1 MVVLNKIYTK
11 TGDKGSTRLATGE
24 EVPKTN
30 QRLAAYGTIDEC
42 NSFIG
47 MARLYIGADTE
58 LDAILTRIQNDLFDL
73 GADLATPD
81 NGEDLGY
88 EPLRIIASQVTRLEN
103 EIDFMNA
110 NIAPLDS
117 FVLPAG
123 NALSAHLHVART
135 ITRRAEREMAALVK
149 SGEKVSEAA
158 FQYINRLSD
167 LLFVAA
173 RRANDNG
180 KADVK
185 WVPAGNR

>member
-11 TGDKGSTRLATGE
+11 TGDKGKTRLATGE
-24 EVPKTN
+24 EVSKTN
-30 QRLAAYGTIDEC
+30 LRLAAYGTIDEC

-47 MARLYIGADTE
+47 VARLHIGDDVL
-58 LDAILTRIQNDLFDL
+58 LDEILMRIQNDLFDL

-81 NGEDLGY
+81 NGKDLGY

-110 NIAPLDS
+110 DIAPLNS
-117 FVLPAG
+117 FILPAG
-123 NALSAHLHVART
+123 SALAANLHVART
-135 ITRRAEREMAALVK
+135 VARRAEREIAALMER
-149 SGEKVSEAA
+149 GEKISDAA
-158 FQYINRLSD
+158 FQYVNRLSD

>member
-1 MVVLNKIYTK
+1 MVTLNKIYTR
-11 TGDKGSTRLATGE
+11 TGDKGKTRLATGE

-30 QRLAAYGTIDEC
+30 LRLAAYGTIDEC

-47 MARLYIGADTE
+47 VARLHVGADTE
-58 LDAILTRIQNDLFDL
+58 LDAILMRIQNDLFDL

-81 NGEDLGY
+81 TGKDLGY
-88 EPLRIIASQVTRLEN
+88 EPLRVIASQVTRLEN

-117 FVLPAG
+117 FILPAG
-123 NALSAHLHVART
+123 SPLSAHLHVART
-135 ITRRAEREMAALVK
+135 IARRAEREIAALIET
-149 SGEKVSEAA
+149 GEKISEPA
-158 FQYINRLSD
+158 FIYINRLSD

-173 RRANDNG
+173 RRANNEG
-180 KADVK
+180 KDDVK

>member
-1 MVVLNKIYTK
+1 MVTLNKIYTR
-11 TGDKGSTRLATGE
+11 TGDKGKTRLATGE

-30 QRLAAYGTIDEC
+30 LRLAAYGTIDEC

-47 MARLYIGADTE
+47 VARLHVGADTE
-58 LDAILTRIQNDLFDL
+58 LDAILMRIQNDLFDL

-81 NGEDLGY
+81 TGKDLGY

-117 FVLPAG
+117 FILPAG
-123 NALSAHLHVART
+123 SPLSAHLHVART
-135 ITRRAEREMAALVK
+135 IARRAEREIAALIET
-149 SGEKVSEAA
+149 GEKISEPA
-158 FQYINRLSD
+158 FIYINRLSD

-173 RRANDNG
+173 RRANNEG
-180 KADVK
+180 KDDVK